1 MRKLNSLRVKLTA
14 FFLIPV
20 IFIIIVGYTAYSIA
34 SKGTQETYESNA
46 VTALEQIANYYELTF
61 EVVESKTEQLSG
73 LSELKNYYG
82 GAYTDVDES
91 RSALSDIYRS
101 AKNLAQADNIVGDLS
116 ILSYKQTSF
125 SVANGNYL
133 MFEYGGTSAANEFEK
148 TGDYALLTAS
158 SSEGAWMGT
167 RTFIDSYEK
176 ANNLESTPYCA
187 VYVKPFYNSL
197 GEKLGYISTDIKLDT
212 SLDALE
218 SINLG
223 EGSTFA
229 FITSDGIETNMN
241 GKSDPNET
249 IFANTTFIDDVH
261 AATTSSGFE
270 WMKDAADGK
279 VYLYVF
285 AKVRESG
292 AVICGRIPESVISG
306 SVDSIR
312 LASIIVVILATVV
325 SSAVGIVVSNSIGST
340 VKSIS
345 NGFEQAAQGDL
356 TVAIK
361 SKRKD
366 EFGALSASANKMM
379 ENTKRLLL
387 KISAT
392 ADSLKKSSVDIG
404 GASGSLVT
412 ASENITNSVDEI
424 RQGLDQQANDAGDC
438 LAEADKLTEKIEV
451 VRENVKAI
459 DDMAADADESV
470 KNGIQAVENLKTKAN
485 ETVEVTKSVIVD
497 IEALAAETSSIEN
510 IIATINDI
518 ASQTNLLSLNAS
530 IEAARAGEAGKGFSV
545 VAEEI
550 RKLAEQSAVSAGE
563 IGTIITA
570 VSAKTEKTAGAA
582 KHAEEIVKQQEEAV
596 ATTLSEFN
604 IINENVKTIA
614 SHLKEIGLQV
624 VEMEKA
630 KVNTL
635 SAVDGISAVSEEA
648 AASSTEVG
656 ETALA
661 AQNAAKNLNEV
672 VKDLSIAADSLT
684 TELTGF
690 KL

>member
-1 MRKLNSLRVKLTA
+1 MRKLNSLRFKLTA

-20 IFIIIVGYTAYSIA
+20 IFIMIVGYTAYSIA

-61 EVVESKTEQLSG
+61 AVVESKTEQLSG

-101 AKNLAQADNIVGDLS
+101 AKNLAQSDNIVGDLS

-133 MFEYGGTSAANEFEK
+133 MFEYGGTSAAEEFEK
-148 TGDYALLTAS
+148 TNDSALLAAS
-158 SSEGAWMGT
+158 STEGAWMGT
-167 RTFIDSYEK
+167 RLFIDSYEA
-176 ANNLESTPYCA
+176 ANQLESTPYCA

-212 SLDALE
+212 SLHALG
-218 SINLG
+218 SIDLG

-229 FITSDGIETNMN
+229 FITSDGVETDMN
-241 GKSDPNET
+241 GKSSANET
-249 IFANTTFIDDVH
+249 IFANTTFFEDVR
-261 AATTSSGFE
+261 AASEKSGFE
-270 WMKDAADGK
+270 WMKEADDGK
-279 VYLYVF
+279 IYLYVY
-285 AKVRESG
+285 AKVGESG
-292 AVICGRIPESVISG
+292 AVICGRIPESTISAR
-306 SVDSIR
+306 VNDIR
-312 LASIIVVILATVV
+312 LASVIAVILATLV
-325 SSAVGIVVSNSIGST
+325 SSAVGIIVSNSIGSA
-340 VKSIS
+340 VKGIS
-345 NGFEQAAQGDL
+345 DGFEQAAQGDL
-356 TVAIK
+356 TVEMK
-361 SKRKD
+361 TKRKD
-366 EFGALSASANKMM
+366 EFGVLSASANKMM

-404 GASGSLVT
+404 GASESLVT
-412 ASENITNSVDEI
+412 ASENITTSVDEI
-424 RQGLDQQANDAGDC
+424 RQGLDQQANDAGAC
-438 LAEADKLTEKIEV
+438 LAEADKLTEKIGV
-451 VRENVKAI
+451 VRGNVKAI
-459 DDMAADADESV
+459 GDMAADADESV
-470 KNGIQAVENLKTKAN
+470 RNGIEAVENLKTKAN
-485 ETVEVTKSVIVD
+485 ETSEVTKGVIDD
-497 IEALAAETSSIEN
+497 IEELASETSSIGN
-510 IIATINDI
+510 IIETINDI

-545 VAEEI
+545 VAEQI

-563 IGTIITA
+563 IGDIITA
-570 VSAKTEKTAGAA
+570 VTAKTEQTATAA
-582 KHAEEIVKQQEEAV
+582 KQAEEIVKQQEEAV
-596 ATTLSEFN
+596 VTTLTEFN
-604 IINENVKTIA
+604 VINENVKTIA

-624 VEMEKA
+624 EEMEKA

-648 AASSTEVG
+648 AASSAEVG
-656 ETALA
+656 QTALD
-661 AQNAAKNLNEV
+661 AQNAAKNLNDV
-672 VKDLSIAADSLT
+672 IKDLSGAADSLT